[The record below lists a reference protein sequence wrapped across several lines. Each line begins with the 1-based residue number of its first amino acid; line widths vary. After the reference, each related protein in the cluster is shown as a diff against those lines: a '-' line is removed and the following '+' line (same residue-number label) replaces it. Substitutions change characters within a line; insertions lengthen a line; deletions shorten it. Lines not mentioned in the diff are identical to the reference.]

1 MLAVSDLHVSFREN
15 REIVANLRPESAAD
29 WLLVAGD
36 VGDIST
42 DIEWALGTLRE
53 RFGTVVWS
61 PGNHE
66 LWTHPADPLQ
76 LRGEQRYR
84 HLVGICRELGVL
96 TPEDP
101 YPVWPG
107 AGGPAVVA
115 PLFLL
120 YDYTFLPPGA
130 ATKNEAI
137 ALALSSG
144 VVCTDEWLLHPD
156 PHPSREA
163 WCRVRVDATVR
174 RLEALDPAM
183 PTILMNHFPL
193 VRDPTRDLRHPVFA
207 QWCGTEQ
214 SAGWHLRYRAGAVV
228 YGHLHMPR
236 TTWHD
241 GVRFEE
247 VSLGYP
253 GEWQRRPGLP
263 YAPRQILPLSRS
275 EMRPDPLPP
284 QLIGRLRPRAGRRH
298 GGIVGERDGLIHRHI
313 RQC

>member
-1 MLAVSDLHVSFREN
+1 VRRTPGAADATVGYVSGRLLAVSDLHVSFKEN
-15 REIVANLRPESAAD
+15 REIVTGLRPDSGDD

-76 LRGEQRYR
+76 LRGEHRYQ
-84 HLVGICRELGVL
+84 HLVAICRELGVL

-101 YPVWPG
+101 YPIWRG
-107 AGGPAVVA
+107 AGGPAVIA

-120 YDYTFLPPGA
+120 YDHTFLPPGVT
-130 ATKNEAI
+130 TKSQAI
-137 ALALSSG
+137 ALALRSG
-144 VVCTDEWLLHPD
+144 VMCTDELLLHPD

-163 WCRVRVDATVR
+163 WCWARIEATLT

-183 PTILMNHFPL
+183 ATVLMNHFPL

-207 QWCGTEQ
+207 QWCGTER
-214 SAGWHLRYRAGAVV
+214 SAAWHLRFRAGTVV
-228 YGHLHMPR
+228 YGHLHIPR

-253 GEWQRRPGLP
+253 REWQRRAGPP
-263 YAPRQILPLSRS
+263 YAPRQILPL
-275 EMRPDPLPP
+275 
-284 QLIGRLRPRAGRRH
+284 
-298 GGIVGERDGLIHRHI
+298 
-313 RQC
+313 